1 MRPIPSMMQRKK
13 PKMNDFLEPVGD
25 LSKTAREYV
34 DLRIDEVKLKTA
46 KGLSLSV
53 SRILSYILIFGVATN
68 LLLVLSFAA
77 ILLLG
82 DVLGGYGLA
91 ALIVSAVLLVLLVVL
106 ILLRNKLFRGGFVK
120 LFIKLFYPQ
129 QDEA

>member
-1 MRPIPSMMQRKK
+1 MTQRKK
-13 PKMNDFLEPVGD
+13 PKMNSMLEPLGD
-25 LSKTAREYV
+25 LSQTAKEYI
-34 DLRIDEVKLKTA
+34 DLRVDEVKLKTA
-46 KGLSLSV
+46 KGLSVSV

-82 DVLGGYGLA
+82 DALGGYGLA

-106 ILLRNKLFRGGFVK
+106 VLLRNRLFRGGFVK

-129 QDEA
+129 QDEAQV